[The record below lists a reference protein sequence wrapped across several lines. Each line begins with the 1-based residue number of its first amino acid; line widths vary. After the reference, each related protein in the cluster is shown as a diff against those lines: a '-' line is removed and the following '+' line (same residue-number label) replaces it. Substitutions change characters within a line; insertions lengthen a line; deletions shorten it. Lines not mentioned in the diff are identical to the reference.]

1 MRKFSIKYI
10 VKIILIAVFLTP
22 LIFQQEIYANK
33 DGGVE
38 RIRECKAGINE
49 YHVPSFDSF
58 SGELSSGLS
67 KEMDF
72 DISNPA
78 CIGEALTA
86 YIAVKTG
93 LTSIFCEC
101 LSKCIPRITFA
112 PIKDIIDLKNSSV
125 KAFKNRGGI
134 CSKTYFFGLTGI
146 SVTIAGYL
154 GSVYETAKDHYSN
167 VKVCGSDWF
176 KSDDAKK
183 KNVFVNKHDPK
194 PDGDISS
201 SKKYREWI
209 YGGKEVED
217 NPSEGEKC
225 TDPTNS
231 NKAQRYY
238 FRGLLPANFL
248 CEKYNPLFTG
258 SDKVEIYK
266 KAYKCCLERSQN
278 YICLQK
284 GDGNNYA
291 TVATTQRAGPRG
303 GINPESNNDN
313 YLFCKGNSKC
323 AFKNNVA
330 VVFEAYKRDSDR
342 VICAKSYSLCPY
354 NFSVGGGSVYQ
365 DYYLDGKYVD
375 GAFVPISPKKIKD
388 KNCGSESEIRDPNC
402 AINSKA
408 GKLKNYCQFFTHCS
422 ILGNKPYFP
431 DSDLLSPYY
440 SKACIDFIGDSQ
452 NGVTKSIN
460 SGGQTYNGGL
470 LLGQQTNFSAPIV
483 QCLKETMANIFTN
496 TFGHSKCLDGTFGD
510 SNNECFEDN
519 YISFQKGATQ
529 VQYKVGNK
537 VKEISFFEKLQKR
550 LKIIIN
556 IVLVTSIT
564 LFGFKLLSGK
574 VDLENRKDFLIYLIK
589 IAIVVYFVNGNAWKT
604 VFFDGIY
611 NGSNEISRIFFKLQT
626 NNEKDACNFGY
637 QYRLSGKVAVTDV
650 GGTVTTPA
658 VLPGTLIRSSAL
670 YPAGK
675 DYLMIWDTLDCKI
688 MKYMNYK
695 PGSNSTVVFSL
706 IIAAFFTGGIGV
718 VVSFSVLIIAF
729 TLISATIRA
738 MHIFISSAFAIIIY
752 VFISPII
759 IPLVLFERTKGIFD
773 AWLTHL
779 VSFTLSPIVLFA
791 YLSIFITLS
800 EQIIFGPSGTTEAD
814 SCKEYCIRNSD
825 LSIENDKKKCS
836 QVGYSDIVNPM
847 DTNVSCILGMSDFG
861 EKTNTGFELLGFGPP
876 TIANILEPGKV
887 QLRVILILKTALF
900 LYILAQFMDEIP
912 EVISKLTGENI
923 DVKGVA
929 SGFAMLK
936 QLTSAVRAVQKRGA
950 RVVKRTANSK
960 LTSMRD
966 KNTKSDGGGE
976 GGDSSS
982 GDSAT

>member
-22 LIFQQEIYANK
+22 LIFQQEIYASK
-33 DGGVE
+33 DGGAE
-38 RIRECKAGINE
+38 RVRKCDVGTDAK
-49 YHVPSFDSF
+49 YYVSPFDSF
-58 SGELSSGLS
+58 NGEHGSGLN

-78 CIGEALTA
+78 CLGEALTA
-86 YIAVKTG
+86 YLAVKVG
-93 LTSIFCEC
+93 LTAIFCKC
-101 LSKCIPRITFA
+101 LAKCIPRITFS
-112 PIKDIIDLKNSSV
+112 PLKDVADFSKSTYQALYKNP
-125 KAFKNRGGI
+125 GGI
-134 CSKTYFFGLTGI
+134 CTKTYMFSLGGI
-146 SVTIAGYL
+146 AVTLAGYL
-154 GSVYETAKDHYSN
+154 GSVYEVAKDHYNN
-167 VKVCGSDWF
+167 VRVCGSDWF
-176 KSDDAKK
+176 KSDDNKK
-183 KNVFVNKHDPK
+183 KNVFTNKYDNK
-194 PDGDISS
+194 PTGTLED
-201 SKKYREWI
+201 SKEYREWV

-217 NPSEGEKC
+217 DPENGTEKC
-225 TDPTNS
+225 TDPAN
-231 NKAQRYY
+231 NKAQKYY

-248 CEKYNPLFTG
+248 CEKYNPLYNG
-258 SDKVEIYK
+258 IDKVEQYK

-278 YICLQK
+278 YICLEK
-284 GDGNNYA
+284 GKINEA
-291 TVATTQRAGPRG
+291 TV
-303 GINPESNNDN
+303 NSHE
-313 YLFCKGNSKC
+313 YVFCKGNSKC
-323 AFKNNVA
+323 TFRNNIA
-330 VVFEAYKRDSDR
+330 VVFEAYKRDNDR

-354 NFSVGGGSVYQ
+354 NFSVGGGTVYQ
-365 DYYLDGKYVD
+365 EHYLDGKYKD
-375 GAFVPISPKKIKD
+375 DAFIPIAPKAIKD

-402 AINSKA
+402 GLNSNA

-422 ILGNKPYFP
+422 ILGNKPFFP
-431 DSDLLSPYY
+431 DVDLLSPYY
-440 SKACIDFIGDSQ
+440 SKACIDFVGDSQ
-452 NGVTKSIN
+452 NGVNKSVN
-460 SGGQTYNGGL
+460 SGGKTYNGGL

-510 SNNECFEDN
+510 SNNECFDDN
-519 YISFQKGATQ
+519 YISFQKGATRI
-529 VQYKVGNK
+529 QYKVGNK

-556 IVLVTSIT
+556 IVLVISIT
-564 LFGFKLLSGK
+564 LFGFKLLSGNI
-574 VDLENRKDFLIYLIK
+574 DLENRKDFLIYLIK

-626 NNEKDACNFGY
+626 NNERDSCNFGD
-637 QYRLSGKVAVTDV
+637 QYLLGGKSAVLKSD
-650 GGTVTTPA
+650 GSLIAPE
-658 VLPGTLIRSSAL
+658 VLPGTLIKSSAI
-670 YPAGK
+670 YPPGK
-675 DYLMIWDTLDCKI
+675 EYLMIWDTLDCKI

-706 IIAAFFTGGIGV
+706 IVAAFFTGGIGV

-759 IPLVLFERTKGIFD
+759 IPLVLFEKTKSIFD

-779 VSFTLSPIVLFA
+779 ISFSLSPIVLFA

-800 EQIIFGPSGTTEAD
+800 EQIIFGPSGTEAE
-814 SCKEYCIRNSD
+814 SCKAYCIKNSN
-825 LSIENDKKKCS
+825 LHIEYDTKKCS
-836 QVGYSDIVNPM
+836 QTGYSDLVNPL
-847 DTNVSCILGMSDFG
+847 DTNVSCILNMSEFG
-861 EKTNTGFELLGFGPP
+861 EKTNTGFEFLGFGFP
-876 TIANILEPGKV
+876 TIAKILEPGKV

-923 DVKGVA
+923 DVKGGA

-936 QLTSAVRAVQKRGA
+936 QLTSAVRSVQKRGA
-950 RVVKRTANSK
+950 RLSKRTANSK
-960 LTSMRD
+960 LSSL
-966 KNTKSDGGGE
+966 KESNTKSNDGGGD
-976 GGDSSS
+976 GGGGEKSDNV
-982 GDSAT
+982 G

>member
-33 DGGVE
+33 DGGAE
-38 RIRECKAGINE
+38 RVRKCEVGADAK
-49 YHVPSFDSF
+49 YYVSPFDSF
-58 SGELSSGLS
+58 NGENGSGLN

-78 CIGEALTA
+78 CLGEALTA
-86 YIAVKTG
+86 YVAVRTG
-93 LTSIFCEC
+93 LTTIFCKC
-101 LSKCIPRITFA
+101 LAKCTPRITFA
-112 PIKDIIDLKNSSV
+112 PIKDIADLGKSFKQASKNLY
-125 KAFKNRGGI
+125 GD
-134 CSKTYFFGLTGI
+134 CSKAVGFGLVGM
-146 SVTIAGYL
+146 SATILGYL
-154 GSVYETAKDHYSN
+154 GSVYEVAKDHYNN
-167 VKVCGSDWF
+167 VRVCGSDWF
-176 KSDDAKK
+176 KSDDKKK
-183 KNVFVNKHDPK
+183 KNVFTNQNITPPNVGLN
-194 PDGDISS
+194 
-201 SKKYREWI
+201 SKEGREWI
-209 YGGKEVED
+209 YGGEEVED
-217 NPSEGEKC
+217 SPNEGEKC
-225 TDPTNS
+225 TDPTNG
-231 NKAQRYY
+231 NKPQKYY

-248 CEKYNPLFTG
+248 CEKYNPLYIG
-258 SDKVEIYK
+258 GENIDQYK

-278 YICLQK
+278 YICLEK
-284 GDGNNYA
+284 GE
-291 TVATTQRAGPRG
+291 
-303 GINPESNNDN
+303 INKASVNSHE
-313 YLFCKGNSKC
+313 YVLCKGNSKC
-323 AFKNNVA
+323 TFKNNIA
-330 VVFEAYKRDSDR
+330 VVFEAYKRDNDR
-342 VICAKSYSLCPY
+342 VICAKSHSLCPY
-354 NFSVGGGSVYQ
+354 NFSVGGGTVYQ
-365 DYYLDGKYVD
+365 EHYLDGKYND
-375 GAFVPISPKKIKD
+375 GAFIPIPPKKIKD
-388 KNCGSESEIRDPNC
+388 KNCGSESEIREPNC
-402 AINSKA
+402 GFNSKA

-431 DSDLLSPYY
+431 DVDLLSPYY

-452 NGVTKSIN
+452 NGVTKSVN
-460 SGGQTYNGGL
+460 SGGKSYNGGL

-510 SNNECFEDN
+510 SNNECFNDN

-529 VQYKVGNK
+529 IQYKVGNK

-556 IVLVTSIT
+556 IVLIISIT
-564 LFGFKLLSGK
+564 LFGFKLLSGNI
-574 VDLENRKDFLIYLIK
+574 DLENRKDFLIYLIK

-626 NNEKDACNFGY
+626 NNERDSCNFGY
-637 QYRLSGKVAVTDV
+637 QYRLSGKDAVTT
-650 GGTVTTPA
+650 GGITTPA
-658 VLPGTLIRSSAL
+658 VSPGTLIISSAI
-670 YPAGK
+670 YPPGK
-675 DYLMIWDTLDCKI
+675 EYLMIWDTLDCKI

-706 IIAAFFTGGIGV
+706 IVAAFFTGGIGV

-759 IPLVLFERTKGIFD
+759 IPLVLFEKTKSIFD

-779 VSFTLSPIVLFA
+779 ISFSLSPIVLFA

-800 EQIIFGPSGTTEAD
+800 EQIIFGPSGNEAE
-814 SCKEYCIRNSD
+814 SCRAYCIKNSN
-825 LSIENDKKKCS
+825 LHIEYDTKKCS
-836 QVGYSDIVNPM
+836 QTGYSDLVNPL
-847 DTNVSCILGMSDFG
+847 DTNVSCILNMGEFG
-861 EKTNTGFELLGFGPP
+861 EKTNTGFEFLGFGFP
-876 TIANILEPGKV
+876 TIAKILEPGKV

-900 LYILAQFMDEIP
+900 LYVLAQFMDEIP

-923 DVKGVA
+923 DVKGGA

-950 RVVKRTANSK
+950 RIGKGRANSK
-960 LTSMRD
+960 LSSMKER
-966 KNTKSDGGGE
+966 NTKSNDGGGE
-976 GGDSSS
+976 GGGGEGS
-982 GDSAT
+982 DSANK

>member
-1 MRKFSIKYI
+1 VRKFSIKYI

-22 LIFQQEIYANK
+22 LIFQQEIYASK
-33 DGGVE
+33 DGGAE
-38 RIRECKAGINE
+38 RVRKCDVGTDAKYYVSPFDKFNGENE
-49 YHVPSFDSF
+49 
-58 SGELSSGLS
+58 SGLN

-78 CIGEALTA
+78 CLGEALTA

-93 LTSIFCEC
+93 LTAIFCKC
-101 LSKCIPRITFA
+101 LAKCVPRITFS
-112 PIKDIIDLKNSSV
+112 PLKDAADLGKSV
-125 KAFKNRGGI
+125 KKASKDLYGD
-134 CSKTYFFGLTGI
+134 CSKTIGFSLTGI
-146 SVTIAGYL
+146 AVTMAGYL
-154 GSVYETAKDHYSN
+154 GTVYEVAKDHYNN
-167 VKVCGSDWF
+167 VRVCGSDWF

-183 KNVFVNKHDPK
+183 KNVLTNKHDRK
-194 PDGDISS
+194 PPGAFES
-201 SKKYREWI
+201 SKDYREWV

-217 NPSEGEKC
+217 NPENGTEKC
-225 TDPTNS
+225 IDPNS
-231 NKAQRYY
+231 KNPQRYY

-248 CEKYNPLFTG
+248 CEKYNPLYTG
-258 SDKVEIYK
+258 KSTEDDK

-278 YICLQK
+278 YICLEK
-284 GDGNNYA
+284 GEINKA
-291 TVATTQRAGPRG
+291 T
-303 GINPESNNDN
+303 INSHE
-313 YLFCKGNSKC
+313 YVFCKGNSKC
-323 AFKNNVA
+323 TFRNNVA
-330 VVFEAYKRDSDR
+330 VVFEAYKRDNDR

-375 GAFVPISPKKIKD
+375 GAFIPISPKKIKD

-408 GKLKNYCQFFTHCS
+408 GKLKNYCQFFTHCT

-431 DSDLLSPYY
+431 DVDLLSPYY

-452 NGVTKSIN
+452 NGVTKTVN

-510 SNNECFEDN
+510 SNNECFNDN
-519 YISFQKGATQ
+519 YISFQKGSTQ

-556 IVLVTSIT
+556 IVLVISIT
-564 LFGFKLLSGK
+564 LFGFKLLSGNI
-574 VDLENRKDFLIYLIK
+574 DLENRKDFLIYLIK

-626 NNEKDACNFGY
+626 NNERDSCNFGY
-637 QYRLSGKVAVTDV
+637 QYRLSGKDAATT
-650 GGTVTTPA
+650 GGVTTPA
-658 VLPGTLIRSSAL
+658 VLPGTLINSTAI
-670 YPAGK
+670 YPQGK
-675 DYLMIWDTLDCKI
+675 EYLMIWDTLDCKI

-706 IIAAFFTGGIGV
+706 IVAAFFTGGIGV

-759 IPLVLFERTKGIFD
+759 IPLVLFEKTKSIFD

-779 VSFTLSPIVLFA
+779 ISFSLSPIVLFA

-800 EQIIFGPSGTTEAD
+800 EQIIFGPSGTEAE
-814 SCKEYCIRNSD
+814 SCREYCIRNID
-825 LSIENDKKKCS
+825 LKMEYDTKKCS
-836 QVGYSDIVNPM
+836 QAGYSDLINPM
-847 DTNVSCILGMSDFG
+847 DTNVSCLLNMSEFG
-861 EKTNTGFELLGFGPP
+861 EKTNTGFESLGFGLP
-876 TIANILEPGKV
+876 TIAKILERGKV
-887 QLRVILILKTALF
+887 QIRVILILKTALF

-923 DVKGVA
+923 DVKGGA

-950 RVVKRTANSK
+950 RLSKRTASSK
-960 LTSMRD
+960 LSSM
-966 KNTKSDGGGE
+966 KESNTKSKDGGGE
-976 GGDSSS
+976 GGDSEKS
-982 GDSAT
+982 DSAG

>member
-1 MRKFSIKYI
+1 VRKFSIKYI

-38 RIRECKAGINE
+38 RIRECKAGIF
-49 YHVPSFDSF
+49 PPFDTF
-58 SGELSSGLS
+58 NGENGSGLN

-78 CIGEALTA
+78 CLGEALTA
-86 YIAVKTG
+86 YVAVRTG
-93 LTSIFCEC
+93 LTHMFCQC
-101 LSKCIPRITFA
+101 LAKCTPRITFS
-112 PIKDIIDLKNSSV
+112 PIKDVADLSKSSYRAFNNPRGACGIAYGSSLAGMATIIL
-125 KAFKNRGGI
+125 
-134 CSKTYFFGLTGI
+134 
-146 SVTIAGYL
+146 GYL
-154 GSVYETAKDHYSN
+154 GGVYEVAKDHYNN
-167 VKVCGSDWF
+167 VRVCGSDWF
-176 KSDDAKK
+176 NSNDAKK
-183 KNVFVNKHDPK
+183 KNVFTNKHTIK
-194 PDGDISS
+194 PSGGMTD
-201 SKKYREWI
+201 SKDYREWI

-217 NPSEGEKC
+217 NPNSGEQC
-225 TDPTNS
+225 IDPATKS
-231 NKAQRYY
+231 PQRYY

-248 CEKYNPLFTG
+248 CEKYNPLYNG
-258 SDKVEIYK
+258 SDVDQYK

-278 YICLQK
+278 YICLEK
-284 GDGNNYA
+284 
-291 TVATTQRAGPRG
+291 RE
-303 GINPESNNDN
+303 INVVSVNSHE
-313 YLFCKGNSKC
+313 YVLCKGNSKC
-323 AFKNNVA
+323 TFKNNIA
-330 VVFEAYKRDSDR
+330 VVFEAYKRDNDR
-342 VICAKSYSLCPY
+342 VICAKSHSLCPY
-354 NFSVGGGSVYQ
+354 NFSVGGGTVYQ
-365 DYYLDGKYVD
+365 EHYLDGKYKDDV
-375 GAFVPISPKKIKD
+375 FIPITPKAIKD
-388 KNCGSESEIRDPNC
+388 KNCGTESEIRDPNC

-431 DSDLLSPYY
+431 DVDLLSPYY

-452 NGVTKSIN
+452 NGVTKSVN
-460 SGGQTYNGGL
+460 SGGQSYNGGL

-510 SNNECFEDN
+510 SNNECFNDN

-529 VQYKVGNK
+529 IQYKVGNK

-556 IVLVTSIT
+556 IVLVISIT
-564 LFGFKLLSGK
+564 LFGFKLLSGNI
-574 VDLENRKDFLIYLIK
+574 DLENRKDFLIYLIK

-626 NNEKDACNFGY
+626 NNERDSCNFGY
-637 QYRLSGKVAVTDV
+637 QYRLGGKDAVKTT
-650 GGTVTTPA
+650 GGAITTPA
-658 VLPGTLIRSSAL
+658 VLPGTLILSSAI
-670 YPAGK
+670 YPPGK
-675 DYLMIWDTLDCKI
+675 EYLMIWDTLDCKI

-706 IIAAFFTGGIGV
+706 IVAAFFTGGIGV

-759 IPLVLFERTKGIFD
+759 IPLVLFEKTKSIFD

-779 VSFTLSPIVLFA
+779 MSFSLSPIVLFA

-800 EQIIFGPSGTTEAD
+800 EQIIFGPSGTEAE
-814 SCKEYCIRNSD
+814 SCRAYCIKNSN
-825 LSIENDKKKCS
+825 LHIEYDTKKCS
-836 QVGYSDIVNPM
+836 QVGYSDLVNPL
-847 DTNVSCILGMSDFG
+847 DTNVSCLLNMGEFG
-861 EKTNTGFELLGFGPP
+861 EKTNTGFEFLGFGFP
-876 TIANILEPGKV
+876 TIAKILEPGKV

-900 LYILAQFMDEIP
+900 LYVLAQFMDEIP

-923 DVKGVA
+923 DVKGGA

-950 RVVKRTANSK
+950 RIGKGRAISK
-960 LTSMRD
+960 LSSMKER
-966 KNTKSDGGGE
+966 NTKSNDGGGE
-976 GGDSSS
+976 GGDSNG
-982 GDSAT
+982 GDSAKQQEK